1 MMAFRNMRVSMKL
14 GASFGVLLLIAA
26 AIGMLSVGRL
36 STVANQS
43 SEISEHWMPSLHQL
57 AEINTALSNLRV
69 GQLNFVDAHD
79 ATESAAPL
87 AAMQDALTRIEK
99 GSAAYLQLIQTDEER
114 EHWERIAGHLRAYRA
129 LHDQMLQL
137 WKDGNADGAESLVTT
152 NGQQLWD
159 AAGDSVQ
166 QLIEIENERSLA
178 STREAHALYA
188 SGRTLIFLMIA
199 LATLA
204 GATLAFLVARAIS
217 KPIGG
222 AIEIFGRIAQG
233 RLDNEID
240 TTRRD
245 EIGDLLANLSEMQA
259 KLRAQIE
266 TERAQATENSQ
277 IRAALDCVSAGVM
290 VADPDLKIV
299 YTNPAVEAIL
309 RTAEADIRKDLPSFS
324 AANLRGA
331 SLSVF
336 DKNTGEQHAL
346 LGDLRSSRTHHMQL
360 GGRAFRMI
368 ASPVLNSSGGRAGT
382 VVEWKDRTPEVSV
395 EKELEGMLSAV
406 NSGDLQRRIELSGKN
421 GFFEA
426 MGRGVNK
433 LADNMVEIVSNVQ
446 SALAEVHRSAQE
458 ISQSNANLAQRT
470 EQQSASLEETAS
482 SMEEMTSTVKQN
494 ADNAGQANQL
504 AVAARDQAEKGG
516 AVVAKA
522 VSAMGG
528 INDASR
534 RIVDIIAVID
544 EIAFQTNLLALNAAV
559 EAARAGEQ
567 GRGFAV
573 VASEVRSLAGRSATA
588 AKEIKDLIQDSV
600 KKVEDGSVLVTQSGQ
615 TLEQIVA
622 SVKKVSDIVAEIAAA
637 SREQSSGIEQVNRA
651 VMQMDELT
659 QQNAALV
666 EEATNASRAMAR
678 KASELNETMTRYT
691 VAAGAERAAVPQ
703 EKRPGAVASSPASA
717 PPRVERR
724 KANRPWSGTAQKA
737 QAVATA
743 PATDE
748 WQEF

>member
-1 MMAFRNMRVSMKL
+1 MIAFRNMRVSMKL

-36 STVANQS
+36 SSVANQS
-43 SEISEHWMPSLHQL
+43 SEISEHWMPSLHWL
-57 AEINTALSNLRV
+57 TEINTALSDLRI
-69 GQLNFVDAHD
+69 GQLDYVDAHN
-79 ATESAAPL
+79 AAEAAGPL
-87 AAMQDALTRIEK
+87 AAMQDALTRIDK
-99 GSAAYLQLIQTDEER
+99 GSATYSQLIETDGER
-114 EHWERIAGHLRAYRA
+114 EHWERIVRHLKAYRSM
-129 LHDQMLQL
+129 HDQMLQL
-137 WKDGNADGAESLVTT
+137 WNAGNLDGAEMLVTT
-152 NGQQLWD
+152 NGQQLWN
-159 AAGDSVQ
+159 AAGDSLQ
-166 QLIEIENERSLA
+166 KLIEIGNERSVE
-178 STREAHALYA
+178 STREAHELYA
-188 SGRTLIFLMIA
+188 SSRTLIFLMIG
-199 LATLA
+199 LATLV
-204 GATLAFLVARAIS
+204 GAVLAVLVSRAIS
-217 KPIGG
+217 RPIGG
-222 AIEIFGRIAQG
+222 AIEVFGRIAQG
-233 RLDNEID
+233 QLDNEID

-245 EIGDLLANLSEMQA
+245 EIGDLLTNLNEMQG
-259 KLRAQIE
+259 KLKAQIE

-290 VADPDLKIV
+290 VADADLTIV
-299 YTNPAVEAIL
+299 YTNPAVETML

-331 SLSVF
+331 ALSVF
-336 DKNTGEQHAL
+336 DKSAGEQRAL
-346 LGDLRSSRTHHMQL
+346 LGDLRSSRTHLMQL
-360 GGRAFRMI
+360 GGRSFRMI
-368 ASPVLNSSGGRAGT
+368 ASPVLGSSGERSGT

-406 NSGDLQRRIELSGKN
+406 NSGDLQRRIALSGKS
-421 GFFEA
+421 GFFEV
-426 MGRGVNK
+426 MSRGVNQ

-446 SALAEVHRSAQE
+446 SALAEVHRGAQE
-458 ISQSNANLAQRT
+458 ISQSNANLGQRT
-470 EQQSASLEETAS
+470 EQQSSSLEETAS

-637 SREQSSGIEQVNRA
+637 SREQSSGIEQVNKA

-659 QQNAALV
+659 QQNASLV
-666 EEATNASRAMAR
+666 EEATNASRAMAQ
-678 KASELNETMTRYT
+678 KASELNEMMTRYT
-691 VAAGAERAAVPQ
+691 VAAGAERAAAPAV
-703 EKRPGAVASSPASA
+703 AVASEQVSSKPSTS
-717 PPRVERR
+717 PRVERR
-724 KANRPWSGTAQKA
+724 KANRPWSGSARKVET
-737 QAVATA
+737 VAA
-743 PATDE
+743 RADE